1 VDEQRLAEIEQRLQA
16 TTPGPW
22 RHGSLSEARFPDHP
36 RTEVI
41 AEEEGVPEG
50 FPAIEGLAGCRVVH
64 IFTVIQPYQ
73 HATVEHEDERAEHTE
88 WLCRCEADARFF
100 AHARQD
106 LIDLLAEV
114 RRGRA
119 SAAR

>member
-1 VDEQRLAEIEQRLQA
+1 MDEARLAEIEQRLQA

-22 RHGSLSEARFPDHP
+22 RHGSLSEALFPEHP
-36 RTEVI
+36 LTEVL
-41 AEEEGVPEG
+41 AEEEGVPAG
-50 FPAIEGLAGCRVVH
+50 FPSLEGLAGSRVVH
-64 IFTVIQPYQ
+64 TFTVIQPYQ
-73 HATVEHEDERAEHTE
+73 HATVEDEDERAEHTE
-88 WLCRCEADARFF
+88 WRCRCEADARFF